1 MDERD
6 REAIKENEL
15 KQEQIRQLGELAKQ
29 QKELDLSKS
38 ETKLLVNN

>member
-6 REAIKENEL
+6 RKAIKENEFE
-15 KQEQIRQLGELAKQ
+15 QEQIRQLRDLAKQ

-38 ETKLLVNN
+38 VYETAQN